1 MLRVI
6 IDRFEGKYAIC
17 EKDDRTTINIEIS
30 KLPAG
35 AKEGDIVVL
44 GDERISIDTS
54 AIQERK
60 NRLKKIM
67 DELWE

>member
-17 EKDDRTTINIEIS
+17 EKDDRTTINIEIT
-30 KLPAG
+30 KLHAG